1 MYNFLACENPLWSG
15 NGFCDDENNNV
26 ECNFDGGDCCLDE
39 VDKHYCSECICHEN
53 TYHPQGHK
61 IPKQLKTHCKSSI
74 YFKSDFQKMYCA
86 IPQKSEGNVN
96 FQEAKEICRYE

>member
-1 MYNFLACENPLWSG
+1 MYIFLACENPLWSG

-53 TYHPQGHK
+53 TYHPQGH
-61 IPKQLKTHCKSSI
+61 SI
-74 YFKSDFQKMYCA
+74 YIRKVRPNIDDSSMQTT
-86 IPQKSEGNVN
+86 GND
-96 FQEAKEICRYE
+96 CLLY